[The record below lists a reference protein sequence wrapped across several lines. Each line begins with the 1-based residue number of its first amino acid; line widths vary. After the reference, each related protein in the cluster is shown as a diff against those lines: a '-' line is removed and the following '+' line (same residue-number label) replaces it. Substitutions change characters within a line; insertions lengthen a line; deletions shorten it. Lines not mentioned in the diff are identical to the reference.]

1 MSYNWTRFI
10 PEGRKPSAMEFKPT
24 IIPDVILVEP
34 KVFGDGRGFF
44 METYQAARF
53 AAAGITAGFVQ
64 DNHSGSARGILR
76 GLHYQI
82 RQPQGKLVRVVVG
95 EVFDVAVDL
104 RRSSPTFGRW
114 VGQRLSA
121 SNRLQ
126 IWIPPGFA
134 HGFYVLSEWAEVV
147 YKATDYYD
155 PEWERTLLW
164 NDPEV
169 GVEWPLLEGRPPILS
184 QKDAEGSLLQSAE
197 TFE

>member
-1 MSYNWTRFI
+1 MEFI
-10 PEGRKPSAMEFKPT
+10 PTA
-24 IIPDVILVEP
+24 IPEVLLIEP
-34 KVFGDGRGFF
+34 KVYGDERGFF

-53 AAAGITAGFVQ
+53 ADAGICVDFVQ
-64 DNHSGSARGILR
+64 DNHSGSAQGILR

-82 RQPQGKLVRVVVG
+82 RQPQGKLVRVVAG

-104 RRSSPTFGRW
+104 RRSSPNFGRW

-134 HGFYVLSEWAEVV
+134 HGFYVLTGWAEVV
-147 YKATDYYD
+147 YKATDFYA
-155 PEWERTLLW
+155 PEWERTLQW

-169 GVEWPLLEGRPPILS
+169 GIVWPLLEGQPPILS
-184 QKDAEGSLLQSAE
+184 EKDAQGSLLRSAE